1 MIAGRPLALCVR
13 VCVCGGGMR
22 RSLSL
27 AHLRSDPR
35 PLHPYV
41 VQVAEVEAKCNSQDT
56 MDTCLLTQVFGPSAP
71 SNVAALPGNGNVS
84 LTWELPK

>member
-1 MIAGRPLALCVR
+1 MIVVCSLIMLCVL
-13 VCVCGGGMR
+13 GEGMG
-22 RSLSL
+22 RSYSL
-27 AHLRSDPR
+27 AHLRNDPH
-35 PLHPYV
+35 PPHPYV
-41 VQVAEVEAKCNSQDT
+41 VQVAEVEAKCNSQDS